1 MPTSDIKSSPMG
13 SLGLLPSKNQVHHLT
28 DIECIS
34 YLLPECYAISSK
46 LFENKDTTSP
56 EESSMQR
63 NIRRVSEAHFGI
75 CCNDWKLE
83 ERRILAGFKLRESYL
98 KS

>member
-1 MPTSDIKSSPMG
+1 MPSPIG
-13 SLGLLPSKNQVHHLT
+13 PLGLIRNNNEQNQLT

-34 YLLPECYAISSK
+34 YLLPECYAISARI
-46 LFENKDTTSP
+46 FENKTINTS
-56 EESSMQR
+56 EETSLQR
-63 NIRRVSEAHFGI
+63 NIRRISEAHFGI

>member
-1 MPTSDIKSSPMG
+1 
-13 SLGLLPSKNQVHHLT
+13 
-28 DIECIS
+28 
-34 YLLPECYAISSK
+34 
-46 LFENKDTTSP
+46 
-56 EESSMQR
+56 MQR